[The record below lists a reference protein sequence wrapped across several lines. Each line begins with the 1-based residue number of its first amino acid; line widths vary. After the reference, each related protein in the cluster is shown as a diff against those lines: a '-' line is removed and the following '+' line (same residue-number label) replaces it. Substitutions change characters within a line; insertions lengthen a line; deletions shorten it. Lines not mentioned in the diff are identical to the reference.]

1 MSYTIRIPK
10 KYFYKIK
17 ELCKSYN
24 SYRECIMREIE
35 KKYNFPIYNAK
46 KSHDMRLEDDLL
58 PKPVFIIFFDEENE
72 KLEEL
77 AKRMGKSKYEII
89 MSLFK

>member
-1 MSYTIRIPK
+1 MIYSMKIPK
-10 KYFYKIK
+10 KYFDKVR
-17 ELCKSYN
+17 ELCKGYS

-35 KKYNFPIYNAK
+35 KKYNVQIYNSK
-46 KSHDMRLEDDLL
+46 KPHDTRLEDDIL
-58 PKPVFIIFFDEENE
+58 PKPIFVIFYDEENR

-77 AKRMGKSKYEII
+77 AKKMGKSKYEIV

>member
-1 MSYTIRIPK
+1 MKIPK
-10 KYFYKIK
+10 KYFDKVR
-17 ELCKSYN
+17 ELCKGYS

-35 KKYNFPIYNAK
+35 KKYNVQIYNSK
-46 KSHDMRLEDDLL
+46 KPHDTRLEDDIL
-58 PKPVFIIFFDEENE
+58 PKPIFVIFYDEENR

-77 AKRMGKSKYEII
+77 AKKMGKSKYEIV